1 MNPTDFGDLLSLYSI
16 FWSYIYII
24 NSRNDITQLQL
35 YELTQNMIQAF
46 TVSLVDI
53 LIILISM
60 HFFSS
65 VSHMDS
71 HLCHLSMCVLDVSTL
86 MSASA
91 ASHYQQ
97 HGWQ

>member
-1 MNPTDFGDLLSLYSI
+1 MNPTDFGDLLSLYLI

-35 YELTQNMIQAF
+35 YELTQNLIQAF

-60 HFFSS
+60 HFSSS

-71 HLCHLSMCVLDVSTL
+71 FPKKKNCHNFDLPTFYISP
-86 MSASA
+86 
-91 ASHYQQ
+91 Y
-97 HGWQ
+97 